1 MLKMCYGITLNTLS
15 NKTSI
20 DYRGVGYR
28 VGQVS
33 EYPVPTL
40 GRVFTLFLWIVVTQ
54 AVKKINIGKNLT
66 CYIDPPFPYLIKSIF
81 PI

>member
-40 GRVFTLFLWIVVTQ
+40 GRVFYTFFVDCCDTSGE
-54 AVKKINIGKNLT
+54 K
-66 CYIDPPFPYLIKSIF
+66 D
-81 PI
+81 